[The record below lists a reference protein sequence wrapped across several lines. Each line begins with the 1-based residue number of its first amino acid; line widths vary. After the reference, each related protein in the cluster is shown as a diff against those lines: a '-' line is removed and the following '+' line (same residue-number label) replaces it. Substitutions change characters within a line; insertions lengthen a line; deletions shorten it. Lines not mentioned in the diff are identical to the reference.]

1 MAWLCSVLDD
11 SGQEA
16 SLGSETTQ
24 ARIGLLCAL
33 CLWVGGV
40 REAEV
45 YMEGEG
51 ESGKGRVAVDTVE
64 ERGVSERCACPYGG
78 KAIERC

>member
-45 YMEGEG
+45 YMEGEERVERDG
-51 ESGKGRVAVDTVE
+51 LLSTQLRSGRF
-64 ERGVSERCACPYGG
+64 
-78 KAIERC
+78 